1 MGSYCCKPSPPR
13 SIPTIEC
20 DDNDIKCVSTCCM
33 IRRPSRYSSTKEFE
47 NTDSL
52 GRKGYVS

>member
-1 MGSYCCKPSPPR
+1 MGSYCSKPSD
-13 SIPTIEC
+13 IPTIEC

-47 NTDSL
+47 NTDLL
-52 GRKGYVS
+52 GQKGTQLE

>member
-1 MGSYCCKPSPPR
+1 MGSYCSKPSDMPR
-13 SIPTIEC
+13 IEC

-33 IRRPSRYSSTKEFE
+33 FRRPSRCPSTKELE